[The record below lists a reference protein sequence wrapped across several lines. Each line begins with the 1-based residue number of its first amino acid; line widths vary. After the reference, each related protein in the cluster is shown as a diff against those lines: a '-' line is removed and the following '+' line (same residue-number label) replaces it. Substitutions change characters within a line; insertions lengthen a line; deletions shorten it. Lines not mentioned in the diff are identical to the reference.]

1 MLTTREASHAVA
13 LAHVCGVFRFPFP
26 LAVGGDPLAVGGG
39 PLPVGGGSV
48 IPYDRYTRL
57 VVDLVSFPESPAPSG
72 KGIAPGGDGPS
83 CSDGDAPACG
93 DDPSRLDT
101 GLVAPGNSGAPQDVL
116 TEIDGVAQCLL
127 TVRPWLHVVSML
139 KKEVAYGLFCFL
151 QVKLYRARMCVQ
163 RSFT

>member
-26 LAVGGDPLAVGGG
+26 LAVGGDLLAFGGG

-48 IPYDRYTRL
+48 IPYDRYSRL
-57 VVDLVSFPESPAPSG
+57 VVDLVSFPESSAPSG

-83 CSDGDAPACG
+83 CSDGDAPAYG

-101 GLVAPGNSGAPQDVL
+101 GLVALGNSGAPENFL
-116 TEIDGVAQCLL
+116 TKIDGVAPCLL
-127 TVRPWLHVVSML
+127 TVRPWLHVVSM
-139 KKEVAYGLFCFL
+139 
-151 QVKLYRARMCVQ
+151 
-163 RSFT
+163 